1 VTEDWYTDT
10 DHSCGLEELLHLTKR
25 AWKRRDGLAI
35 AGLAGGSKGFFIS
48 LLIREIFPLLVI
60 TPDQDEAEALWDAIR
75 FFAPPED
82 REGILLFPSDG
93 IPYGDIIPWGVISQR
108 TKTLRFLAEG
118 KASLV
123 IAPIQGLQGT
133 VIPKEA
139 FVSSV
144 IRINSGGEKDRETLV
159 RDCIALGYS
168 RVEMVEERGEM
179 SLRGGIM
186 DIYPIDQELPLRI
199 EFFGDQADSIRTFD
213 METQR
218 SAQQVSEAV
227 IPPVA
232 GARTG
237 TIFEYLPSG
246 TSLLLDN
253 PLEAEHEAEEFWQ
266 QLKRVEKSEQYLPP
280 DGIMGMIKE
289 RPLVEIAGW
298 EIFPQKSPPSKRAT
312 LRISTHEDL
321 SRTIKSSGLKV
332 LTQAIQGWLK
342 EQWAVYLTVQSAEQ
356 GKRLVEL
363 MDDLG
368 HKADIQDSF
377 PPNPLKY
384 RGRLVVVIGDLKA
397 GFLLPSEG
405 MVVVTEEEIF
415 GQKRRV
421 GHGKRAQSVPFSTFE
436 DLKRGDHVVHV
447 DYGIGLYRGL
457 VRLEAAAG
465 GDPGQRATSGL
476 TREGV
481 ENDYLFIE
489 YDGGDKLYVP
499 VDRFNLVHKY
509 IGTGEEFPKL
519 DRLGGQSW
527 SRTTKRAKRAAQETA
542 RELVEIYATRKTFQ
556 GFTFSHRDA
565 FFKEFEAAFEYEET
579 PDQVEAIEQ
588 VMEDMEMPKPADRLV
603 CGDVGYGKTEVAIR
617 AAFKAALDNKQAA
630 VLVPTTVL
638 AQQHYLT
645 FTTRLK
651 GYPVVIE
658 SLSRFKSRAQ
668 QGEILQ
674 RLREGK
680 IDIIIATHR
689 LLRPD
694 VSFRDLGLLIID
706 EEHRFGVAH
715 KERLKEMKKLVDC
728 ITLTATPIPRTL
740 QMSLLGIRDLSLITT
755 PPPNRQSIRTYL
767 INFDQRVIKE
777 AIVTEI
783 NRGGQVFFVHNRVK
797 DIDAVASL
805 LRGLVPGVRLAIAHG
820 QMRGRDLE
828 RVMLDFVERNIDILI
843 STSIIE
849 SGLDIPNANTI
860 IINRAER
867 FGLADLY
874 QLRGRVGRSAQRAY
888 AYLIVP
894 PRQHLSREA
903 LKRLRAIQELSEL
916 GSGFRL
922 AMRDLEIRGAGH
934 LLGHVQSGHI
944 AEVGFELYNSLL
956 EQAIRELKGE
966 EVAEPVTPEIR
977 VPIEASIPSNY
988 IANDNQRL
996 SVYKRLSLLEDEEA
1010 VEEIVVELH
1019 DRFGPLPQSLLNLL
1033 EVIRLKIWLSTV
1045 SVQRFELRDGTV
1057 GVTFVPDGVISP
1069 EKLVDLIDG
1078 GGGKYRLTPEM
1089 RLFYTPEARDWKGI
1103 LEETRN
1109 ILQGLI

>member
-1 VTEDWYTDT
+1 VVTENWYRDT
-10 DHSCGLEELLHLTKR
+10 ENSCGIEELLHLTKR
-25 AWKRRDGLAI
+25 AWNRRDELTI
-35 AGLAGGSKGFFIS
+35 AGLAGGSKGFFIN
-48 LLIREIFPLLVI
+48 LLGREISPLLVI

-82 REGILLFPSDG
+82 REEILLFPSDG
-93 IPYGDIIPWGVISQR
+93 IPYGDIIPWGLISQR
-108 TKTLRFLAEG
+108 TKTLRFFTEG

-123 IAPIQGLQGT
+123 IAPIQGIQGT
-133 VIPKEA
+133 VMPKEA
-139 FVSSV
+139 FISSV
-144 IRINSGGEKDRETLV
+144 IRINSGEEQDREKLV

-186 DIYPIDQELPLRI
+186 DIYPLDQELPLRI
-199 EFFGDQADSIRTFD
+199 EFFGDQVDSIRTFD
-213 METQR
+213 VETQR
-218 SAQQVSEAV
+218 SAQQVPEAV
-227 IPPVA
+227 ITPVQ
-232 GARTG
+232 GKGGG
-237 TIFEYLPSG
+237 TIFEYLPAG
-246 TSLLLDN
+246 TPVLLDS
-253 PLEAEHEAEEFWQ
+253 PLETEHEAEEFWE
-266 QLKRVEKSEQYLPP
+266 QLKRVGKGEHHLPP
-280 DGIMGMIKE
+280 DRVMGMIKE
-289 RPLVEIAGW
+289 RPLVAIGGW
-298 EIFPQKSPPSKRAT
+298 EIPSPKAPRI
-312 LRISTHEDL
+312 LRISSNEDL
-321 SRTIKSSGLKV
+321 SREIKASGLKV
-332 LTQAIQGWLK
+332 LTQAIQGWLQEK
-342 EQWAVYLTVQSAEQ
+342 WAVYLTTQTAGQ

-363 MDDLG
+363 LDDLG
-368 HKADIQDSF
+368 HKAEIKDSF
-377 PPNPLKY
+377 PPHPLKH
-384 RGRLVVVIGDLKA
+384 RGRLVIVIGDLKT

-405 MVVVTEEEIF
+405 MAVVTEEEIF
-415 GQKRRV
+415 GLKRKV
-421 GHGKRAQSVPFSTFE
+421 GHGRRAQSVPFSTFE
-436 DLKRGDHVVHV
+436 DLRRGDYVVHV

-457 VRLEAAAG
+457 VRLETAG
-465 GDPGQRATSGL
+465 GDPLVRGGPLA
-476 TREGV
+476 REGV

-489 YDGGDKLYVP
+489 YEGEDKLYVP

-509 IGTGEEFPKL
+509 IGTSEGSPKL

-542 RELVEIYATRKTFQ
+542 RELLEIYAARKTFQ
-556 GFTFSHRDA
+556 GFTFSPRDA
-565 FFKEFEAAFEYEET
+565 FFKEFEAAFKYEET
-579 PDQVEAIEQ
+579 PDQGEAIER
-588 VMEDMEMPKPADRLV
+588 VMEDMEGPKPADRLI

-651 GYPVVIE
+651 GYPLVVE
-658 SLSRFKSRAQ
+658 SLSRFKSRTEQ
-668 QGEILQ
+668 ENILQ

-767 INFDQRVIKE
+767 VNFDQRVIKE
-777 AIVTEI
+777 AILTEI

-805 LRGLVPGVRLAIAHG
+805 LQGLVPEVRLAIAHG
-820 QMRGRDLE
+820 QMQERALE
-828 RVMLDFVERNIDILI
+828 RVMMQFVQGEIDLLVC
-843 STSIIE
+843 TSIIE

-860 IINRAER
+860 IINHAER

-874 QLRGRVGRSAQRAY
+874 QLRGRVGRSAERAC

-944 AEVGFELYNSLL
+944 AEVGFELYNRLL

-966 EVAEPVTPEIR
+966 EVAERVTPEIR
-977 VPIEASIPSNY
+977 LPIEASIPAGY
-988 IANDNQRL
+988 ICNDNQRL
-996 SVYKRLSLLEDEEA
+996 SVYKRLSLLEDEGE
-1010 VEEIVVELH
+1010 VEEIAVELQ
-1019 DRFGPLPQSLLNLL
+1019 DRYGPLPPPLLNLL

-1045 SVQRFELRDGTV
+1045 SVQRFELRDGKV
-1057 GVTFVPDGVISP
+1057 GVTFVPDGAISP
-1069 EKLVDLIDG
+1069 EKVVDLIDRG
-1078 GGGKYRLTPEM
+1078 DGKYRLTPEM
-1089 RLFYTPEARDWKGI
+1089 RLLYTPEAKDWRGI
-1103 LEETRN
+1103 LDETRN
-1109 ILQGLI
+1109 ILQGLV